1 MENFIE
7 AASVEVRSTDVQ
19 EIISQVPSGIVRW
32 GMAALLG
39 VMLGLV
45 GICWFVQY
53 PDVLHATVVVTT
65 TDPPYTFVS
74 RASGHL
80 VLLKKENEPI
90 KMGELFAYIR
100 TSVNPSTV
108 ALLERQVKESTLFS
122 VTDFAETLGEF
133 ESDYGQLRSSA
144 LNVQLLKENASF
156 QNQIRQLQ
164 KQKSTYLRLQRTL
177 QRQEKL
183 ARQELLLAREKYKM
197 DSLLYSQQVLATLEF
212 NKENGAWIQQ
222 QRSYGNVE
230 SSLINN
236 ELQIDQLS
244 KQISDLEI
252 QEIEEGQKLDAIFN
266 NSKKV
271 LQAHIDKWKESYL
284 YIAPMEGKVAY
295 IGLLDTEMFVDVLRP
310 VFSILPMKES
320 LIARAEL
327 PLHNSGKVKEGQKVN
342 IRLENY
348 PYEQFGIVN
357 GIVSAIS
364 LVPNEKKYQVSI
376 SLPNGLQTNQNRILP
391 FKQQLSGTT
400 EIITEELRLVERFF
414 YQFRKLITA
423 SPS

>member
-133 ESDYGQLRSSA
+133 ESDYGQLRSAA

-156 QNQIRQLQ
+156 HNQIRQLQ

-348 PYEQFGIVN
+348 PYEQFGIVS

>member
-1 MENFIE
+1 MF
-7 AASVEVRSTDVQ
+7 RK
-19 EIISQVPSGIVRW
+19 IISQVPSGIVRW

-39 VMLGLV
+39 VMFGLV

-133 ESDYGQLRSSA
+133 ESDYGQLRSAA

-183 ARQELLLAREKYKM
+183 ARQELLLAREKYEM

-284 YIAPMEGKVAY
+284 YIAPIEGKVAY

-348 PYEQFGIVN
+348 PYEQFGIVS